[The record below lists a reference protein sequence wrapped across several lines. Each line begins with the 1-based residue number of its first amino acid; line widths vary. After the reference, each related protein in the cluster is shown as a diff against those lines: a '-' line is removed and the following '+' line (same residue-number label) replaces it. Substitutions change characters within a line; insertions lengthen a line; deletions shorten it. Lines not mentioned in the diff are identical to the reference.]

1 MLLPGAA
8 TPSEEQAYRDTP
20 HAHRGA
26 ARTDAKWGLCR
37 REEKSDG
44 THCKKNLNPVFYA
57 RSICHTNDNYF
68 QQEALRW
75 GSGEDNQE

>member
-20 HAHRGA
+20 HAHPGGK
-26 ARTDAKWGLCR
+26 TDAKWGLCQ
-37 REEKSDG
+37 REEKPTEQS
-44 THCKKNLNPVFYA
+44 CQNLNPVFYA
-57 RSICHTNDNYF
+57 GSICHTNDHDF
-68 QQEALRW
+68 QQEALSW

>member
-20 HAHRGA
+20 HAHRGRQDRCQMGA
-26 ARTDAKWGLCR
+26 VPT
-37 REEKSDG
+37 EEKL
-44 THCKKNLNPVFYA
+44 TEHACQILNPVFYA
-57 RSICHTNDNYF
+57 ESICHTNHHDF
-68 QQEALRW
+68 QQEALSW